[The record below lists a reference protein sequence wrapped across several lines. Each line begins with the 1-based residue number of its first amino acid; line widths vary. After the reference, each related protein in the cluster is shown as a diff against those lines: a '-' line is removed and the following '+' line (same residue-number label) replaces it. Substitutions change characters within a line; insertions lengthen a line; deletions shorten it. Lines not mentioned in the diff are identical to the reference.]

1 MEKNWKIELSDQ
13 VQMFVWTIGLVV
25 IFAFMIWDRIDGG
38 GRSFEK
44 DGVTGLF
51 FLTNLNIVLNRISF
65 RNAMRKKDADT

>member
-13 VQMFVWTIGLVV
+13 VQIFVWTIGLVV
-25 IFAFMIWDRIDGG
+25 IVVFMIWDRIDGG

-51 FLTNLNIVLNRISF
+51 FLTNLNIVLNRITF
-65 RNAMRKKDADT
+65 RNTMRKNDADT